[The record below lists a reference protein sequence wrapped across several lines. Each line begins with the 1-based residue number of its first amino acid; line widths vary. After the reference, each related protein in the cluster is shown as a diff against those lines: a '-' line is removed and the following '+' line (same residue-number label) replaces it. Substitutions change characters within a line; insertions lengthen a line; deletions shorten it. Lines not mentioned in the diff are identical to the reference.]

1 MKTDVI
7 ALSLKQ
13 LNRLD
18 IINKAIAGFMT
29 VSEAASAL
37 GISERQVKRLKKEV
51 RLNGPAAL
59 VHKNSLRKPVCAIS
73 DDTAST
79 IVALKKTKIYQ
90 KANFNHFKELLLEH
104 HDIKIS
110 YSALYDLLSS
120 NGFKSPKTRRR
131 FKPHRRRKRK
141 KQAGLLLQ
149 VDASPFAWLGGRAKY
164 ALHGA
169 IDDATGQITALYMCK
184 NECLFGFFETLR
196 RIINDF
202 GLPVSLYS
210 DRHSI
215 FRSPKADKISIEDQ
229 LAGVV
234 ANDTQFGRTLKE
246 LGITLIPARSP
257 QAKGRIERLWQ
268 TLQSRLPVEFALRN
282 IQTVEEANDFLAS
295 YVFKFNDTFSVEPE
309 DCERAFRPVPE
320 GLNIDYFLC
329 IKEQRT
335 VDAGG
340 VFSYYNKDFKIVDS
354 AYSDMI
360 PPNAK
365 LTILASPNFGIKVQ
379 YKNFVFDAV
388 RFVKPKRTAAAP
400 KAERPRVSKP
410 PAASHPWRNSSKHK
424 NSLEECDKEILAMLS
439 QILKKGYA

>member
-1 MKTDVI
+1 MKTDVVT
-7 ALSLKQ
+7 LSLKQ

-37 GISERQVKRLKKEV
+37 GISERQVKRLKKDV
-51 RLNGPAAL
+51 KLNGPAAL
-59 VHKNSLRKPVCAIS
+59 VHKNSLRKPACAIP
-73 DDTAST
+73 DDTASK
-79 IVALKKTKIYQ
+79 IVALKKSKIYE

-110 YSALYDLLSS
+110 YSALHDLLTS
-120 NGFKSPKTRRR
+120 NGIKSPKSRRR

-149 VDASPFAWLGGRAKY
+149 VDASPFAWFGGRAKY

-184 NECLFGFFETLR
+184 NECLFGYFQMLR
-196 RIINDF
+196 SIINDF

-229 LAGVV
+229 LAGVT
-234 ANDTQFGRTLKE
+234 ANDTQFGRAVSE

-257 QAKGRIERLWQ
+257 QAKGRIERLWE
-268 TLQSRLPVEFALRN
+268 TLQSRLPVEFAVRN
-282 IQTVEEANDFLAS
+282 IKTMEEANDFLPS
-295 YVFKFNDTFSVEPE
+295 YIFKFNDMFSVEPE
-309 DCERAFRPVPE
+309 DFESAFRPVPE
-320 GLNIDYFLC
+320 RLNLDYSLC
-329 IKEQRT
+329 IKEQRSL
-335 VDAGG
+335 DRGG
-340 VFSYYNKDFKIVDS
+340 VFSYYNKCFKIVDS
-354 AYSDMI
+354 PYSNMI
-360 PPNAK
+360 PPNSK
-365 LTILASPNFGIKVQ
+365 ITVLASPNFGIKVQ

-388 RFVKPKRTAAAP
+388 RFIKPKKAAAAP
-400 KAERPRVSKP
+400 KEKP
-410 PAASHPWRNSSKHK
+410 KTSTIPAASHPWRNCSKHK
-424 NSLEECDKEILAMLS
+424 TPMEEYDKEILAMLS
-439 QILKKGYA
+439 QIFKKGYA

>member
-1 MKTDVI
+1 M
-7 ALSLKQ
+7 SLKQ

-37 GISERQVKRLKKEV
+37 GISERQVKRLKKDV
-51 RLNGPAAL
+51 KLNGPAAL
-59 VHKNSLRKPVCAIS
+59 VHKNSLRKPACAIP
-73 DDTAST
+73 DDTASK
-79 IVALKKTKIYQ
+79 IVALKKSKIYE

-110 YSALYDLLSS
+110 YSALHDLLTS
-120 NGFKSPKTRRR
+120 NGIKSPKSRRR

-149 VDASPFAWLGGRAKY
+149 VDASPFAWFGGRAKY

-184 NECLFGFFETLR
+184 NECLFGYFQMLR
-196 RIINDF
+196 SIINDF

-229 LAGVV
+229 LAGVT
-234 ANDTQFGRTLKE
+234 ANDTQFGRAVSE

-257 QAKGRIERLWQ
+257 QAKGRIERLWE
-268 TLQSRLPVEFALRN
+268 TLQSRLPVEFAVRN
-282 IQTVEEANDFLAS
+282 IKTMEEANDFLPS
-295 YVFKFNDTFSVEPE
+295 YIFKFNDMFSVEPE
-309 DCERAFRPVPE
+309 DFESAFRPVPE
-320 GLNIDYFLC
+320 RLNLDYSLC
-329 IKEQRT
+329 IKEQRSL
-335 VDAGG
+335 DRGG
-340 VFSYYNKDFKIVDS
+340 VFSYYNKCFKIVDS
-354 AYSDMI
+354 PYSNMI
-360 PPNAK
+360 PPNSK
-365 LTILASPNFGIKVQ
+365 ITVLASPNFGIKVQ

-388 RFVKPKRTAAAP
+388 RFFKPKKAAAAP
-400 KAERPRVSKP
+400 KEKP
-410 PAASHPWRNSSKHK
+410 KTSTIPAASHPWRNCSKHK
-424 NSLEECDKEILAMLS
+424 TPMEEYDKEILAMLS
-439 QILKKGYA
+439 QIFKKGYA

>member
-1 MKTDVI
+1 MKTDVV
-7 ALSLKQ
+7 ALSFKQ
-13 LNRLD
+13 FNRLD

-37 GISERQVKRLKKEV
+37 GISERQVKRLKKDV
-51 RLNGPAAL
+51 KLNGPAAL
-59 VHKNSLRKPVCAIS
+59 IHKNSLRKPACAIS

-110 YSALYDLLSS
+110 YSALHNLLTS
-120 NGFKSPKTRRR
+120 NGIKSPKTRRR
-131 FKPHRRRKRK
+131 MKPHRRRKRK
-141 KQAGLLLQ
+141 PQAGLLLQ
-149 VDASPFAWLGGRAKY
+149 VDASPFAWFGGRAKY

-169 IDDATGQITALYMCK
+169 VDDATSQITALYMCK
-184 NECLFGFFETLR
+184 NECLFGYFETLK
-196 RIINDF
+196 RIIDNF

-210 DRHSI
+210 DRHTI

-246 LGITLIPARSP
+246 LGIIPARSP
-257 QAKGRIERLWQ
+257 QAKGRIERLWE

-282 IQTVEEANDFLAS
+282 IQTVEEANDFLSS
-295 YVFKFNDTFSVEPE
+295 YVSKFNETFSVEPE
-309 DCERAFRPVPE
+309 DCESAFVPVPDS
-320 GLNIDYFLC
+320 LNIDYYLC

-340 VFSYYNKDFKIVDS
+340 VFSYYNKNFKIVES
-354 AYSDMI
+354 SYCDMI

-365 LTILASPNFGIKVQ
+365 ITVLASPNFGIKVK
-379 YKNFVFDAV
+379 YKKFVFDVV
-388 RFVKPKRTAAAP
+388 RFVKPKKAAAQP
-400 KAERPRVSKP
+400 KTEKPRVSEP
-410 PAASHPWRNSSKHK
+410 PAASHPWRNCSTHK
-424 NSLEECDKEILAMLS
+424 TPVEEYDKEILAMLS
-439 QILKKGYA
+439 QIFKKGYA

>member
-1 MKTDVI
+1 MKTDVVT
-7 ALSLKQ
+7 LSLKQ

-37 GISERQVKRLKKEV
+37 GLSERQVKRLKKDV
-51 RLNGPAAL
+51 RQCGPAAL
-59 VHKNSLRKPVCAIS
+59 IHKNSLRKPMNAIS
-73 DDTAST
+73 ADTAST

-90 KANFNHFKELLLEH
+90 NANFTHFKELLLEH

-120 NGFKSPKTRRR
+120 HGIKSPKSRRR

-149 VDASPFAWLGGRAKY
+149 VDASPFAWFGGKAKY

-184 NECLFGFFETLR
+184 NECLFGYFQMLR
-196 RIINDF
+196 TTINNF

-215 FRSPKADKISIEDQ
+215 FRSPIADKISIEDQ
-229 LAGVV
+229 LAGVTV
-234 ANDTQFGRTLKE
+234 NDTQFGRAVSE

-257 QAKGRIERLWQ
+257 QAKGRIERLWE
-268 TLQSRLPVEFALRN
+268 TLQSRLPVEFAIRN
-282 IQTVEEANDFLAS
+282 IKTMEEANDFLSS
-295 YVFKFNDTFSVEPE
+295 YIFKFNDMFSVEPQDYE
-309 DCERAFRPVPE
+309 SAFRPVPE
-320 GLNIDYFLC
+320 GLNLDYSLC
-329 IKEQRT
+329 IKEQRSL
-335 VDAGG
+335 DRGG
-340 VFSYYNKDFKIVDS
+340 VFSYYNKCFKIVDS
-354 AYSDMI
+354 PYSNMI
-360 PPNAK
+360 PPNSK
-365 LTILASPNFGIKVQ
+365 ITVLASQNFGIKVQ

-388 RFVKPKRTAAAP
+388 RFIKPNKKAAAP
-400 KAERPRVSKP
+400 PKEKPKASTT
-410 PAASHPWRNSSKHK
+410 PAASHPWRNCSKHK
-424 NSLEECDKEILAMLS
+424 TSVEEYDKEILAMLS
-439 QILKKGYA
+439 QIFLKGFA